1 MNVSI
6 LTDFPVFDSA
16 TSANAYP
23 GLLAQVFKLY
33 TQYWAADTWNSV
45 LELHTPESR
54 EYIQSIG
61 MQESWEQAHAE
72 KPHWTATYS
81 AVMQL
86 GDLETFGVV
95 FTQSVPIRAT
105 PEQFSTFEAFSAD
118 GFRVQAQRWK
128 FDATLQ
134 LRPVAQLI
142 QTSKPALLGGE
153 LRKWHDRRLSLVT
166 WMEVVRYAEGI
177 LIEEPTNLYPAAI

>member
-6 LTDFPVFDSA
+6 LTDFPVFDSS

-23 GLLAQVFKLY
+23 GLLAQIYNLY
-33 TQYWAADTWNSV
+33 TQYWAADTWDSV
-45 LELHTPESR
+45 LELHTAESG

-61 MQESWEQAHAE
+61 MQESWEEAHAE
-72 KPHWTATYS
+72 RPHWTATYS
-81 AVMQL
+81 AVLQL
-86 GDLETFGVV
+86 GNLETSAVV
-95 FTQSVPIRAT
+95 FAQSVPRTAT
-105 PEQFSTFEAFSAD
+105 AEEFSTFEAFSAD
-118 GFRVQAQRWK
+118 GFRVQAQQWK

-134 LRPVAQLI
+134 LRPVARLI
-142 QTSKPALLGGE
+142 QTTKPTLLNQE

-177 LIEEPTNLYPAAI
+177 LVEEPANLYPAAI